1 MKNIIQPNKNLKSA
15 TEIAILTAQLEPAL
29 QAYVLN
35 TINTL
40 IFAQEQNKVS
50 KQ

>member
-1 MKNIIQPNKNLKSA
+1 MQNIIEPNKNIKAA
-15 TEIAILTAQLEPAL
+15 TEIAILTSQLEPVF